1 MPTIALTWEPGAEV
15 PRNPDEFID
24 VERRISDMFQRSNSR
39 IELKKNHSNR
49 KWNQNN
55 NPTRKMHREH
65 ANR

>member
-39 IELKKNHSNR
+39 IELKKKSF
-49 KWNQNN
+49 KQ
-55 NPTRKMHREH
+55 KMESK
-65 ANR
+65 